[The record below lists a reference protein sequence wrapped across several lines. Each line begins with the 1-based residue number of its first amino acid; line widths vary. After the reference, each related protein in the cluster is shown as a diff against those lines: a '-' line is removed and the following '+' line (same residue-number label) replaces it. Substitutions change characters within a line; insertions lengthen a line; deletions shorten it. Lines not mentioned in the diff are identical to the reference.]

1 MWFDQWSPFFD
12 MEKTL
17 AEMDRI
23 LGGVT
28 RPLELRSVPR
38 GAFPAINIYDQGD
51 AVVLYTEMSGVR
63 PQDIDLSV
71 LNETV
76 TLKAQRKADED
87 ERDRTYRRERVAGE
101 FARTVTLPDPVNPD
115 SVKAQY
121 ANGVLTVRMEKAAQ
135 AKAKRIQIQS

>member
-51 AVVLYTEMSGVR
+51 AVVLYTEMPGVR

-76 TLKAQRKADED
+76 TL
-87 ERDRTYRRERVAGE
+87 
-101 FARTVTLPDPVNPD
+101 
-115 SVKAQY
+115 KAQY

-135 AKAKRIQIQS
+135 AKAKRIQISV

>member
-23 LGGVT
+23 LGDVN

-38 GAFPAINIYDQGD
+38 GAFPAVNIYDQGD
-51 AVVLYTEMSGVR
+51 AVVLYAEMPGVR

-76 TLKAQRKADED
+76 TLKAQRKAEED
-87 ERDRTYRRERVAGE
+87 EHDRYYRRERVAGE

-121 ANGVLTVRMEKAAQ
+121 TNGVLTVRMEKAAQ
-135 AKAKRIQIQS
+135 AKAKKIQIHS